1 VLRKTATR
9 IAARNPANAGLQ
21 RARDCAGDPGWPKF
35 YLHGPARTAVP
46 AINKTDECGQF
57 CGRFRDSQSVPARA
71 CGFESNLRHQVTEQ
85 FGLIHGYC

>member
-35 YLHGPARTAVP
+35 YLHGRRAPQCPPLTKPTNAASSAVVFGTH
-46 AINKTDECGQF
+46 N
-57 CGRFRDSQSVPARA
+57 SVPAMA
-71 CGFESNLRHQVTEQ
+71 CGFESHLRHQITEQ